1 MLTSKAGL
9 ARIPTKYAD
18 NKVYTFADFEEY
30 TFTRTKSVNWMSEIP
45 L

>member
-9 ARIPTKYAD
+9 ERVSTKYAD
-18 NKVYTFADFEEY
+18 DKVYTFADFEEY
-30 TFTRTKSVNWMSEIP
+30 QFTRTKSVNWMNELP